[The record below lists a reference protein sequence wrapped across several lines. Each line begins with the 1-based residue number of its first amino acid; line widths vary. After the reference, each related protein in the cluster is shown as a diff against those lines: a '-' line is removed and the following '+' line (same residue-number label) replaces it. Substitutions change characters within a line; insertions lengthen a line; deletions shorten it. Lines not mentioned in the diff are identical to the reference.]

1 MLCTG
6 MTPTQHK
13 RIANVTAA
21 LEKLSKGKSQQDRDI
36 TLVRVKRNLWN
47 MRENFELLNKANSSN
62 DSSYDNDDIQSLVD
76 NIREQ
81 AEKVV
86 RELST
91 F

>member
-21 LEKLSKGKSQQDRDI
+21 LEKLSKGKSQQDRDT